1 MDGGGGSPADRQQR
15 GRAAAGPGG
24 GGNDGGAWP
33 ASPLRGRAYAGSPAA
48 GQSEWLYQA
57 SPSRRYNGAQQQ
69 QQQQQQQ
76 QPQIPP
82 PSPSGPGGSGAAS
95 SPVRPPGSV
104 RRALNYSD
112 RFIPSRSAA
121 ARLDFSALD
130 RDLAA
135 ADVAR
140 AAAAQGASANGNGA
154 DAAAGNN
161 AASTNATAAAAAATA
176 AAASSAYHQLLRSEM
191 LGLDFASPLAS
202 PERAAAPPQPHHL
215 DSPSAAG
222 AGGRSA
228 AAAASS
234 LLLIPPLGS
243 PSGGKR
249 LLRFRS
255 GLDAGPA
262 PPSPFRPNPLLSG
275 GGGRAAAAAAG
286 GDFAGAAASAAG
298 AGDPFYGVGGGG
310 LPHAASW
317 GPSGPVAAAA
327 AASAAAA
334 ALMSG
339 SPAFGGG
346 GGATADAAAAA
357 LRSPRRIP
365 RAPFKVLDAPAL
377 ADDFYLNLV
386 DWSSQNVLAVGLGS
400 CVYLWSACTSKVT
413 KLLDLASPSDAP
425 APPPLGGP
433 PPPDPA
439 TASLVCSVAWSQRG
453 SHLSVGTAT
462 GEVQVWDAARGARVR
477 ALQGHRARVGCMS
490 WASHSLATGSRD
502 RLVLVRDVRAPG
514 SSEASAAA
522 RLAGHRS
529 EVCGLRWS
537 PDDRQLAS
545 GGNDNAL
552 LVWQGGGG
560 GGAGARTIGGGFGFG
575 PGSAA
580 DPQNQ
585 QQQPLLRFS
594 DHTAAV
600 KAIAWSPHQHGLL
613 ASGGGTADRHIR
625 FWSTA
630 TGAGLSAVDTGSQVC
645 NLAWAR
651 HANELVSAHGYSQNQ
666 IVVWRYPSMARLAT
680 LSGHTFRVLYLAA
693 SPDGRTVVTG
703 AGDET
708 LRFWSVFPG
717 PRGGSGGGGG
727 GASGGGGLGF
737 GGGGFGAAG
746 GAGGLS
752 GLGGG
757 GGGAGIGGGGG
768 GTPGR
773 GGDGLMRAGLR

>member
-1 MDGGGGSPADRQQR
+1 
-15 GRAAAGPGG
+15 
-24 GGNDGGAWP
+24 
-33 ASPLRGRAYAGSPAA
+33 
-48 GQSEWLYQA
+48 
-57 SPSRRYNGAQQQ
+57 
-69 QQQQQQQ
+69 
-76 QPQIPP
+76 
-82 PSPSGPGGSGAAS
+82 
-95 SPVRPPGSV
+95 V
-104 RRALNYSD
+104 RRALTYSD
-112 RFIPSRSAA
+112 RFIPSRAVA

-140 AAAAQGASANGNGA
+140 AAAQGGGGGSGSGNGNG
-154 DAAAGNN
+154 GNGN
-161 AASTNATAAAAAATA
+161 DGNGNSATTAAAAAATT
-176 AAASSAYHQLLRSEM
+176 AAASSAYHQLLRSEL
-191 LGLDFASPLAS
+191 LGMDCSSPLAS
-202 PERAAAPPQPHHL
+202 PERAGAPPQPH
-215 DSPSAAG
+215 DSPA
-222 AGGRSA
+222 GRSA
-228 AAAASS
+228 AAAASLLLRAGSDSAAAGSGGGSGS
-234 LLLIPPLGS
+234 LLLLPPLGS
-243 PSGGKR
+243 PSAGGGKR

-255 GLDAGPA
+255 GDAGAPLCGPA
-262 PPSPFRPNPLLSG
+262 PPSPFRPNPLLG
-275 GGGRAAAAAAG
+275 GGGGGGNGGNGAPSSLASAAAAAAG
-286 GDFAGAAASAAG
+286 GDFASAAASAAA
-298 AGDPFYGVGGGG
+298 AGDPYFGVGGGV
-310 LPHAASW
+310 LPHASSW
-317 GPSGPVAAAA
+317 GPGGPVAAAA
-327 AASAAAA
+327 AASSAAA

-339 SPAFGGG
+339 SPGFGGL
-346 GGATADAAAAA
+346 GASSSSSH
-357 LRSPRRIP
+357 RSPRRIP

-413 KLLDLASPSDAP
+413 KLCDLSSPQDAP
-425 APPPLGGP
+425 APPPLGAP
-433 PPPDPA
+433 PIADPSA
-439 TASLVCSVAWSQRG
+439 ASLVCSVAWSQRG
-453 SHLSVGTAT
+453 THLSVGTAT
-462 GEVQVWDAARGARVR
+462 GEVQVWDVTRGARVR

-490 WASHSLATGSRD
+490 WSHHSLATGSRD
-502 RLVLVRDVRAPG
+502 RLVLVRDVRAPS

-560 GGAGARTIGGGFGFG
+560 GGAGARTINVGGGGAG
-575 PGSAA
+575 GADAAGASSA
-580 DPQNQ
+580 DQQ

-630 TGAGLSAVDTGSQVC
+630 SGCALSAVDTGSQVC

-717 PRGGSGGGGG
+717 PRGGGGNG
-727 GASGGGGLGF
+727 GATNLA
-737 GGGGFGAAG
+737 GGFGAAG
-746 GAGGLS
+746 GTGGGLG
-752 GLGGG
+752 GLGGGWGGASVGGG
-757 GGGAGIGGGGG
+757 GGGGGP

-773 GGDGLMRAGLR
+773 GGGGGGNGLMRAGLR